1 MPSASWDRASG
12 YVVSL
17 AETPPLAPRAARG
30 ELGFN
35 KVVKALKTLRA
46 LNLVVVKQRPGASD
60 LVELHPMV
68 RQFVKQNFPHNERT
82 NVLNRIISVYL
93 RWIGSHRSELVS
105 IVPLTTLQYWTQAA
119 ELDIAAGK
127 YDDAFSILNEVADQF
142 AASSYT
148 REFSRVSRVLFAAVD
163 WVSEHSKYRSF
174 EKVFRG
180 HVRNLSNLGEDTEVD
195 RLLDLYAGTV
205 PDIDARYI
213 NYCDL
218 RCTSK
223 WNRGEFRAAVEW
235 GKRGSTLKES
245 SNVDTRHGISHSLA
259 LAERDAGR
267 PEVALEFFLYGEPL
281 DKVID
286 PEEVD
291 EERAGHFYGN
301 IGRCLQFMGEI
312 DPALICFQ
320 KSALILERALSAES
334 VMNQG
339 YARAW
344 IGELLAARGQSK
356 LALVFLRAAY
366 LKWEQ
371 VAPPKAKKIAALAR
385 QIEVRSEK
393 LSSSDLEVER
403 VVRDWIMGHNLD
415 KQFL

>member
-1 MPSASWDRASG
+1 M
-12 YVVSL
+12 
-17 AETPPLAPRAARG
+17 
-30 ELGFN
+30 
-35 KVVKALKTLRA
+35 
-46 LNLVVVKQRPGASD
+46 
-60 LVELHPMV
+60 
-68 RQFVKQNFPHNERT
+68 
-82 NVLNRIISVYL
+82 
-93 RWIGSHRSELVS
+93 
-105 IVPLTTLQYWTQAA
+105 
-119 ELDIAAGK
+119 
-127 YDDAFSILNEVADQF
+127 
-142 AASSYT
+142 
-148 REFSRVSRVLFAAVD
+148 
-163 WVSEHSKYRSF
+163 
-174 EKVFRG
+174 
-180 HVRNLSNLGEDTEVD
+180 
-195 RLLDLYAGTV
+195 
-205 PDIDARYI
+205 
-213 NYCDL
+213 
-218 RCTSK
+218 
-223 WNRGEFRAAVEW
+223 
-235 GKRGSTLKES
+235 
-245 SNVDTRHGISHSLA
+245 
-259 LAERDAGR
+259 AERDAGR